1 MTCTLATNVSYN
13 KACGIL
19 EKLGYEIISIEHDL
33 NSTIFWCRNA
43 IVKYNEIDGHLKAY
57 NLGGV

>member
-19 EKLGYEIISIEHDL
+19 EKLGYCILNIEHKTVY
-33 NSTIFWCRNA
+33 TIFHTRRA
-43 IVKYNEIDGHLKAY
+43 RIEYNEIDGHLKAY
-57 NLGGV
+57 NLGGI